1 MTEELKYLDRS
12 KEIFFKDIQKNKDII
27 EKVTSKTEIIY
38 KEIKKNEISPNTDYL
53 FMNQSTKTQ
62 TEKTIAKIKK
72 MNEMLN

>member
-1 MTEELKYLDRS
+1 MKY
-12 KEIFFKDIQKNKDII
+12 
-27 EKVTSKTEIIY
+27 
-38 KEIKKNEISPNTDYL
+38 PNTDYL